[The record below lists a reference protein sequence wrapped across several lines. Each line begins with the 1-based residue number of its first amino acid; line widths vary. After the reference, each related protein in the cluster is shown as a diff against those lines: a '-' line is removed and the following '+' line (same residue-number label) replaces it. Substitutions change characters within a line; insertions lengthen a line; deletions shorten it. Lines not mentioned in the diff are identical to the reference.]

1 MALIKEV
8 LWNVVIGNE
17 NAPENQGK
25 QVKSLLW
32 RYLVL
37 ATIVLSVDPT
47 LLPLLGLDP
56 DSQVV
61 VWKNLADQFQKNT
74 WVKELSPKRRLY
86 NLKLKARQLIQKHV
100 KMLTEILVELSII
113 GFSFISVLFC
123 KLKELKVFKLQRSNI
138 IKIQFIK
145 LTHRKSVEN
154 QKSYHQVPYNHKNNL

>member
-32 RYLVL
+32 RYRVL

-47 LLPLLGLDP
+47 LLPLLGPDP
-56 DSQVV
+56 DNQVV
-61 VWKNLADQFQKNT
+61 VWKNLADQFQKKT
-74 WVKELSPKRRLY
+74 WVKELVLKRRLY

-145 LTHRKSVEN
+145 LTHRKPVEN